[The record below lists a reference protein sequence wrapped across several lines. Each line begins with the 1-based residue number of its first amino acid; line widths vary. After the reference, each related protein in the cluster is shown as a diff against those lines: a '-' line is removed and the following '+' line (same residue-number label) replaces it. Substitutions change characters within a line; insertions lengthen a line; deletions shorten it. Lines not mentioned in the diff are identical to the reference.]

1 VRKAFYIG
9 AVFGGI
15 LGITVAL
22 SMDLILGQSVG
33 SGWTEAVAHDLN
45 RLFKTNLS
53 RSDFAVII
61 GVIGVIGII
70 GAFGSLIAGLFSMI
84 LVRFFKMLTKDR

>member
-1 VRKAFYIG
+1 MKKAFYVG
-9 AVFGGI
+9 AIFGGI

-22 SMDLILGQSVG
+22 SMDLILGQGLG

-53 RSDFAVII
+53 HHNFVVII

-70 GAFGSLIAGLFSMI
+70 GAFGSLIGGIFSTI
-84 LVRFFKMLTKDR
+84 LARFFKMLTKER